1 MSAAV
6 ILAAALILTCRAD
19 AGDQANSYR
28 GRLGKSSNKIIRQD
42 GKTLLWADGDPD
54 KPEKS
59 KWYDYTGAT
68 IPAEDLQF
76 GVGKDAIPSI
86 DDPLFVK
93 PTDRRL
99 LMVGTS
105 LYRPDEKA
113 RRVDDIRV
121 IGYVVDGEARAYPT
135 ALLDRHELVN
145 DELSAQAITVGWSP
159 LALFSVVFGRTLDGQ
174 STEFGD
180 SGYVY
185 KDVFVIYDRK
195 TESLWWP
202 LTDDGW
208 TAISGPRK
216 GEKIPFLEKPTVV
229 TLGAWRKDHP
239 NTVVLLGSK
248 AAFASKA
255 RRHGQNRSRGR
266 NPGKNRGKTRPR
278 KHGG

>member
-1 MSAAV
+1 MKRSTTSVPAAV
-6 ILAAALILTCRAD
+6 ILTAALILTCRAH
-19 AGDQANSYR
+19 AGDQATSYR
-28 GRLGKSSNKIIRQD
+28 GRLGKSSHKVIQRD

-54 KPEKS
+54 QPEKS
-59 KWYDYTGAT
+59 KWYDYTGSP

-99 LMVGTS
+99 LAVGTS
-105 LYRPDEKA
+105 LYRPDERA

-145 DELSAQAITVGWSP
+145 DEFNGKPVTVGWSP
-159 LALFSVVFGRTLDGQ
+159 LARFSVVFGRTHDGQ
-174 STEFGD
+174 PTQFGD
-180 SGYVY
+180 SGYVF
-185 KDVFVIYDRK
+185 KNVFVIYDRE

-216 GEKIPFLEKPTVV
+216 GEEIPFLEKPPVV
-229 TLGAWRKDHP
+229 TLGEWRRQHP
-239 NTVVLLGSK
+239 DTVVLLGSRSEVERQRK
-248 AAFASKA
+248 GRHKA
-255 RRHGQNRSRGR
+255 RKMGR
-266 NPGKNRGKTRPR
+266 NRQKQ
-278 KHGG
+278 GGR